1 MEGGSTTNYLGEPL
15 LADDEALL
23 PPSTPIP
30 APQSETPTPLR
41 YFFNDDTKD
50 LLADDTEIG
59 DPPAVTDEHHEQKLQ
74 LVALRILGKPFAKS
88 FWIRDW
94 PISAFLGAVL
104 SLCTLVFF
112 AAMKKC
118 LSLWFP
124 LDGAPVGMWWW
135 LIVTS
140 LGGFG
145 CGIFLLHPMAPNVGA
160 VRTMFHD
167 ASDLKVPTYARLF
180 VCLERF
186 VAHM

>member
-1 MEGGSTTNYLGEPL
+1 MEPGSTADYLGEPL
-15 LADDEALL
+15 LADDDALL
-23 PPSTPIP
+23 PPSTPIR

-41 YFFNDDTKD
+41 YFFNDDTTD
-50 LLADDTEIG
+50 LLADDKGIEDT
-59 DPPAVTDEHHEQKLQ
+59 AVNDEHHEQNLQ
-74 LVALRILGKPFAKS
+74 LVALKILGKPFAKT
-88 FWIRDW
+88 FWVRDW

-104 SLCTLVFF
+104 SLCTLLFF

-124 LDGAPVGMWWW
+124 LDDGAPVGMWWW

-167 ASDLKVPTYARLF
+167 ASDLKVR
-180 VCLERF
+180 ESS
-186 VAHM
+186 